1 MSFVNTKNGR
11 NGCENRTGRSREL
24 TMIAISF
31 NWVAVVHAAVS
42 FDIRVLPVVRK
53 NNDIPTTAG
62 KLTTYFIFIDRQK
75 ILNSTRIISFCFNVI
90 VVLVI
95 QHAFSSRAS

>member
-1 MSFVNTKNGR
+1 MSFVNKKNGR

-24 TMIAISF
+24 TIIAISF
-31 NWVAVVHAAVS
+31 NWVPFQSAVS
-42 FDIRVLPVVRK
+42 FDVCVLRVVRK